1 MTVELFLRSYKMP
14 YEHTLM
20 VTLQN
25 MNFRSLVPKTM
36 GVLCCFIK
44 TIGHVNNIGQILLIV
59 LDIAT
64 SQIDFTTKVSM
75 IMYVIIEK

>member
-25 MNFRSLVPKTM
+25 MNFRSLVPKIM
-36 GVLCCFIK
+36 GVLCCLINN
-44 TIGHVNNIGQILLIV
+44 IGHVNNIGQILLIV

-64 SQIDFTTKVSM
+64 SQIDLTTKVLM
-75 IMYVIIEK
+75 IMFVIIAK